1 MAYDEKTGMTEYT
14 SGEAQAWIG
23 GGETKVV
30 AQSAASFTYGAKTD
44 VSISVSSSFSI
55 GLKTALSLGASTEVA
70 CNIGFSIKKDYSLNV
85 SKDHKAYYS
94 DSAVIKVGIAN
105 VSAAARYKALEKATW
120 ILMIAQ
126 TAAAI
131 AFASIAVEKLVH
143 KQSLDKDKT
152 LQEQQKKADDKVK
165 KGETPD
171 QSELSDDYGA
181 KYHKAPSTNGEKAL
195 HFYRTFP
202 MGYIASCLTILTSLS
217 AFIVLLVQRY
227 KGTTAD
233 ADPNAVLSMEK
244 ESAAFLGIQ
253 PFGKTASAGA
263 AFNAEG
269 IVLST
274 SSEDLKFQ
282 KVDDAP
288 QIIGFEKEPDAA
300 KVGGARLKLAA
311 NGDINTWGKNL
322 SLEASGPAAYQAPS
336 HRFYIPKGGKGV
348 ERLFLDPAVAR
359 LYVDDNSFVTVQRG
373 EVDIKGGG
381 SSFVKL
387 DDKTA
392 VLSSNGAE
400 LTLTAQKASLTYG
413 NSKVEI
419 GASGVKIGGALEI
432 ISPGVAITSA
442 KLAKIIA
449 NATKLKTLTLKA
461 QQALRLANTTQTA
474 KYQALTARTKAQI
487 TARTLVEKASDSAS
501 KKKTP

>member
-1 MAYDEKTGMTEYT
+1 MAYDEKTGMTAYT

-44 VSISVSSSFSI
+44 VSISVSSSFAV
-55 GLKTALSLGASTEVA
+55 GLKTALSLGASIDVA
-70 CNIGFSIKKDYSLNV
+70 CNMGFSIKKDYSFSV

-105 VSAAARYKALEKATW
+105 ASAATRYKALEKATW

-126 TAAAI
+126 TTAAI
-131 AFASIAVEKLVH
+131 AFAIIAVEKLDH

-152 LQEQQKKADDKVK
+152 LQEQQKKVEDKVK
-165 KGETPD
+165 KGEIPD

-181 KYHKAPSTNGEKAL
+181 KYHKAPSTAGEKAL

-217 AFIVLLVQRY
+217 ALLVLLVQRY

-263 AFNAEG
+263 TFNAEG

-274 SSEDLKFQ
+274 SSDDLKFQ
-282 KVDDAP
+282 KVDQAP
-288 QIIGFEKEPDAA
+288 YIIGFEKEPDGAA
-300 KVGGARLKLAA
+300 VGGARLKLAA

-322 SLEASGPAAYQAPS
+322 SLEASGPAIYQAPS
-336 HRFYIPKGGKGV
+336 HRFYVPKGGKGV
-348 ERLFLDPAVAR
+348 DRLFLDPSVAR
-359 LYVDDNSFVTVQRG
+359 LHVNDNSFVTVQSG
-373 EVDIKGGG
+373 EVEIKGGS

-400 LTLTAQKASLTYG
+400 LTLTAQKATLAYG

-419 GASGVKIGGALEI
+419 GSSGVKIGGALEI

-442 KLAKIIA
+442 KLAKIAA
-449 NATKLKTLTLKA
+449 NATKLKAQLEKIQQAQKLAEAKQAAKYTALKTLIKA
-461 QQALRLANTTQTA
+461 Q
-474 KYQALTARTKAQI
+474 LTARTV
-487 TARTLVEKASDSAS
+487 VERASEGAS
-501 KKKTP
+501 KEK